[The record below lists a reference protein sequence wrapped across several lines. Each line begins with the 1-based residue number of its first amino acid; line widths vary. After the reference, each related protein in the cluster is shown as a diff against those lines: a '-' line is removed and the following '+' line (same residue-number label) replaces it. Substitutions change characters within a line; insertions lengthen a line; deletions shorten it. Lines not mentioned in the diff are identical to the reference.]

1 VLSATW
7 LLKTVAF
14 VAIAAGVSGTIL
26 GPGIR
31 GNAGETVVSWTDIAT
46 ATLSFFLA
54 ALLLALL
61 AWGAIEL
68 LKAVV
73 PVEVRAGLVAG
84 DAALVALLL
93 PWLRERLPPQSVV
106 LVTVLIA
113 AAAAVAALAGGYFA
127 ARGPHTRSIAGVLFA
142 LAFAAIVRL
151 AAWGLATR
159 ASDTANL
166 PLFRLSM
173 YLATAGVLLE
183 ASGQLVAVL
192 WLTTRS
198 RAFGQLGSVA
208 ALVGSVVL
216 MLGVPNGGHS
226 GAPVWQAI
234 LHTALADAPGIPPP
248 WSRLDALATCLV
260 PSSLLLALAVA
271 AQPRQ
276 VGAVVATLA
285 LALVSRGTFDEPLRA
300 LCVVVAAQWA
310 VLACVDEKAMW
321 RTLLADRKQRLAEEG
336 IVEPASSP
344 SRVSAAPP
352 VPPADTP
359 EA

>member
-1 VLSATW
+1 VLSASW

-14 VAIAAGVSGTIL
+14 VAIIAGVVGTIL
-26 GPGIR
+26 APGMR
-31 GNAGETVVSWTDIAT
+31 GNAGELVVSWTDVAS

-61 AWGAIEL
+61 VWGAVEL

-84 DAALVALLL
+84 DAALVALVL
-93 PWLRERLPPQSVV
+93 PWLRERLPSQSVV
-106 LVTVLIA
+106 LVTVVIA
-113 AAAAVAALAGGYFA
+113 AAAAVASLAGGYFA

-166 PLFRLSM
+166 PLYRLSTH
-173 YLATAGVLLE
+173 LATAGVLLE
-183 ASGQLVAVL
+183 AAGQLIAML

-198 RAFGQLGSVA
+198 RTFGQLGWLA
-208 ALVGSVVL
+208 AVVGSVVL
-216 MLGVPNGGHS
+216 TRGVPKGVHS
-226 GAPVWQAI
+226 GAPLWQAI

-248 WSRLDALATCLV
+248 WNWLGGLATYLV

-271 AQPRQ
+271 AQPKQ
-276 VGAVVATLA
+276 VAAVVATLA
-285 LALVSRGTFDEPLRA
+285 LALVSRGTFDAPLHA
-300 LCVVVAAQWA
+300 LCAVVAAQWA
-310 VLACVDEKAMW
+310 VLACVDERAMW
-321 RTLLADRKQRLAEEG
+321 RSLLADRKQRLADEADQG
-336 IVEPASSP
+336 ILARERPP
-344 SRVSAAPP
+344 PAPP
-352 VPPADTP
+352 GPPAGTR
-359 EA
+359 